1 MPPLARLLSPR
12 GYQLGS
18 QAQALLAFGFA
29 SLALHPIHHPP
40 RRALRCAT
48 DAFPAFPPGSCFGNF
63 EATHDM
69 PSIVLSLWKRCTASH
84 IQYIGGYC
92 MGRQTSTIMEETEA
106 CDDLPQS
113 GGDGV
118 AKPDDNDPRP
128 PQLAGDGD
136 AGGPRDDDGPESPET
151 AGGGEP
157 VGQCGGVG
165 REAARPPQQTKRPA
179 DGLGGSHHG
188 SQDVRFLR
196 RPLLTRRSRL
206 AAVRTFSPGRCRR
219 TTTRINEV
227 SRPFF
232 PWVRDCSGSRC
243 TRQEV
248 VLILELWVFE
258 N

>member
-1 MPPLARLLSPR
+1 MRVETAEDVRLTSVEQPR
-12 GYQLGS
+12 TY
-18 QAQALLAFGFA
+18 
-29 SLALHPIHHPP
+29 
-40 RRALRCAT
+40 
-48 DAFPAFPPGSCFGNF
+48 N
-63 EATHDM
+63 
-69 PSIVLSLWKRCTASH
+69 
-84 IQYIGGYC
+84 IGGHC

-188 SQDVRFLR
+188 SHEDEDV
-196 RPLLTRRSRL
+196 
-206 AAVRTFSPGRCRR
+206 
-219 TTTRINEV
+219 EV
-227 SRPFF
+227 STTASSDEEVPVGGGSNFQPGPLSEDHDSDKRGESTFLPFG
-232 PWVRDCSGSRC
+232 SGLFGIKMHQARGC
-243 TRQEV
+243 
-248 VLILELWVFE
+248 LILELWVFE